1 MPTGVPVWVPIAIR
15 GCNTLDNMSTLF
27 MLGLT
32 TVSHLC
38 VDLTRSDNSTME
50 TVTTLDIGSTVAPTA
65 ERLSVMWM
73 IVVVQ
78 YLLSIGHGLHLELV
92 WLIQVLGRALF
103 VRHFVRQFIGHN
115 GEHLLVCLLYGIV
128 VP

>member
-1 MPTGVPVWVPIAIR
+1 MR
-15 GCNTLDNMSTLF
+15 GCNTFDDVTSLF

-38 VDLTRSDNSTME
+38 VNLTRPDNSTME
-50 TVTTLDIGSTVAPTA
+50 TVTTLDIGPIVGPTI

-103 VRHFVRQFIGHN
+103 VRHFVRQFIGHY
-115 GEHLLVCLLYGIV
+115 GEHLLVCLLDGVV